1 MKDELFEL
9 YDKCPKCG
17 KSKGL
22 YYSMQYPLAVNK
34 TLNGK
39 TFIRKYDKRV
49 TRISNRQKALL
60 YDIAQHNF
68 ELAICVC
75 EFCGWES
82 DPITQ

>member
-1 MKDELFEL
+1 MKDTVFEL

-17 KSKGL
+17 KSKSL

-39 TFIRKYDKRV
+39 TFIKTNGKRV
-49 TRISNRQKALL
+49 TRISNRRKAYL

-82 DPITQ
+82 EPITQ